1 LTVDRTEFDDL
12 ISKRALTTFRMLTY
26 LVSFGA
32 MMATGL
38 ALVITF
44 VVQNINDIMM
54 TFILVIWIFAL
65 CITTLN
71 IILNRLYM
79 RQLIKEKAGEVREL
93 IIAYNEG
100 KISFLEAVATANL
113 TYRDFLLIVKE
124 LGLDVKPN
132 IGFLEK

>member
-1 LTVDRTEFDDL
+1 MNRAEFDDL
-12 ISKRALTTFRMLTY
+12 ISKHTLETFRMLTY

-44 VVQNINDIMM
+44 VIQNINDIMM
-54 TFILVIWIFAL
+54 SFVLFIWVFAL
-65 CITTLN
+65 VITTLN
-71 IILNRLYM
+71 IIFNRLYM
-79 RQLIKEKAGEVREL
+79 RQLIKEHSEEVKDL
-93 IIAYNEG
+93 ISAYNEG
-100 KISFLEAVATANL
+100 KISFLEAVATAKL

>member
-1 LTVDRTEFDDL
+1 M
-12 ISKRALTTFRMLTY
+12 ISKRTLTTFRMLTY
-26 LVSFGA
+26 VVSFGA

-44 VVQNINDIMM
+44 VVQNINDTMM
-54 TFILVIWIFAL
+54 MFILFIWLFAL
-65 CITTLN
+65 FITTLN

-79 RQLIKEKAGEVREL
+79 RQLVKEKAGEVSEL
-93 IIAYNEG
+93 IVAYNEG

-124 LGLDVKPN
+124 LDLDIKPN
-132 IGFLEK
+132 IGFLEE

>member
-1 LTVDRTEFDDL
+1 M
-12 ISKRALTTFRMLTY
+12 ISKRTLGIFRMLTY

-32 MMATGL
+32 LMATGL

-44 VVQNINDIMM
+44 IVQNINDTMM
-54 TFILVIWIFAL
+54 TFVLFIWVFAL
-65 CITTLN
+65 FITALN

-79 RQLIKEKAGEVREL
+79 RQLVKEHAEEVKEL
-93 IIAYNEG
+93 IIAYNDG
-100 KISFLEAVATANL
+100 KISFLEAVATAKL

-124 LGLDVKPN
+124 LGLDIKPN

>member
-1 LTVDRTEFDDL
+1 L
-12 ISKRALTTFRMLTY
+12 ISKRTLTTFRMLTY
-26 LVSFGA
+26 VVSFGA

-44 VVQNINDIMM
+44 VVQNINDTMM
-54 TFILVIWIFAL
+54 MFILFIWLFAL
-65 CITTLN
+65 FITTLN

-79 RQLIKEKAGEVREL
+79 RQLVKEKAGEVSEL
-93 IIAYNEG
+93 IVAYNEG

-124 LGLDVKPN
+124 LDLDIKPN
-132 IGFLEK
+132 IGFLEE